1 MPGYSETAV
10 PTSAP
15 ADSACVWP
23 VFVGQHSSPLST
35 SVKLVPAKNISL
47 KSVLSYWPLALSFV
61 SLLNQL
67 SFTCFATHVAQ
78 ALLPVLCLD
87 LYSDHHPNPRQSAL
101 IRGKSA
107 FPITAI
113 TRDDGDLGDS
123 HPLAYPT
130 LPSSYNAENS
140 REYVESAMSG

>member
-101 IRGKSA
+101 IRGKTCFSRSPDV
-107 FPITAI
+107 PIT
-113 TRDDGDLGDS
+113 GSPDLS
-123 HPLAYPT
+123 TLSRTLRCPLHTMLKTHVSMLRA
-130 LPSSYNAENS
+130 
-140 REYVESAMSG
+140 R